1 MEALASESPAQP
13 PRAAA
18 AVDAGAPAADA
29 GAAAADAGAAAADAG
44 AAAADAGAAAADA
57 RPPWR
62 FNWLTPGRCRLIL
75 AVVLLLG
82 FLGHLRYLT
91 HDCPV
96 DLSGDEA
103 HYWDWSR
110 QLDLS
115 YYSKGPLV
123 AYIIRASC
131 AAFGRDTMWAVRFP
145 ALLFACGTGV
155 VTYLLT
161 LKLFRS
167 DRLALGAVLLNG
179 LVPMFIAGSVLMTID
194 PPFFFCWALSTYLA
208 AHAIFDGRRWCW
220 PLIGVVVG
228 VGFLA
233 KYAML
238 LWLPIVLIA
247 LAIDRRSRP
256 ILRTPGPWVASV
268 VALLFTI
275 PVIVWNQR
283 HGWASLRH
291 VAKQT
296 GNDSSA
302 RFDPMNFLEFIGS
315 QIGVMGPTLAVLMVA
330 AVVWAWRNAKR
341 AAAAGDDAA
350 AVGDA
355 SSPEQ
360 PPADER
366 WREMKFLLAIGLPF
380 FVLTMLTSIRAK
392 VQPNWPAPAYFT
404 LLILTAYF
412 LGTRLQS
419 RSLWKPWRWWF
430 YATVQ
435 LGLMATPILH
445 NTELTY
451 PFARWW
457 HDVRNKEGVPSARK
471 FDPTVRL
478 KGWQELGDTVTR
490 EREALGPGT
499 FVLGEDYQTTGEMAF
514 YVAGQPKTYYAGSYF
529 TGERRKRH
537 SQYDLWPDRSLDVA
551 QNPSLAGK
559 NAVYVGWINDD
570 IRNAFERVEP
580 MVVTELTRRGV
591 VIRTMRYTRCY
602 GFKGMKQ
609 PEATGSF

>member
-1 MEALASESPAQP
+1 MEAIAPPSPDNLADEPA
-13 PRAAA
+13 RSSATAR
-18 AVDAGAPAADA
+18 
-29 GAAAADAGAAAADAG
+29 
-44 AAAADAGAAAADA
+44 DA

-62 FNWLTPGRCRLIL
+62 FDWLTPGRCRLIL
-75 AVVLLLG
+75 AIVLLLG

-91 HDCPV
+91 NDCPV

-131 AAFGRDTMWAVRFP
+131 AVFGDRMWAVRFP
-145 ALLFACGTGV
+145 ALLFACATGV

-194 PPFFFCWALSTYLA
+194 PPFFFCWALATYLA
-208 AHAIFDGRRWCW
+208 AHAIFDGRKWCW
-220 PLIGVVVG
+220 PLIGIVVG
-228 VGFLA
+228 IGFLA

-238 LWLPIVLIA
+238 LWLVTMLVA
-247 LAIDRRSRP
+247 LFVDRRSRP
-256 ILRTPGPWVASV
+256 IVRTPGPWIAAV

-283 HGWASLRH
+283 NGWASLHH

-296 GNDSSA
+296 GNDRA
-302 RFDPMNFLEFIGS
+302 TGFAPANFFEFIGS
-315 QIGVMGPTLAVLMVA
+315 QIGVMGPTLAVLIVA
-330 AVVWAWRNAKR
+330 AIVYAWRNAKR
-341 AAAAGDDAA
+341 AGGIDAEPA
-350 AVGDA
+350 AVDDR
-355 SSPEQ
+355 S
-360 PPADER
+360 
-366 WREMKFLLAIGLPF
+366 REMKFLLAIGLPF
-380 FVLTMLTSIRAK
+380 FLLTTFTSFRAK

-412 LGTRLQS
+412 LATRLRS
-419 RSLWKPWRWWF
+419 RALWRPWRWWF

-435 LGLMATPILH
+435 LGLMATPVLH

-457 HDVRNKEGVPSARK
+457 HEFRHQKDQPTARK

-490 EREALGPGT
+490 ERKALGPDT
-499 FVLGEDYQTTGEMAF
+499 FVLAEDYQTTGELAF
-514 YVAGQPKTYYAGSYF
+514 YVAGQPKTYCAGSYF
-529 TGERRKRH
+529 TGDRRKRH

-551 QNPSLAGK
+551 QNPSLKGK
-559 NAVYVGWINDD
+559 NAVYVGFVNDD
-570 IRNAFERVEP
+570 ILNAFERVEP
-580 MVVTELTRRGV
+580 MVVTNLLKHGV
-591 VIRTMRYTRCY
+591 VIRTMRYMRCY
-602 GFKGMKQ
+602 GFKGMQQ
-609 PEATGSF
+609 PRDGGSF

>member
-1 MEALASESPAQP
+1 MEALAPEPAVERRRP
-13 PRAAA
+13 
-18 AVDAGAPAADA
+18 DEMSG
-29 GAAAADAGAAAADAG
+29 
-44 AAAADAGAAAADA
+44 ADA

-62 FNWLTPGRCRLIL
+62 FDWLTPARCRLIL
-75 AVVLLLG
+75 ALVLLLG
-82 FLGHLRYLT
+82 FLGHLHYLT
-91 HDCPV
+91 RDCPV

-131 AAFGRDTMWAVRFP
+131 GVFGDKMWAVRFP

-179 LVPMFIAGSVLMTID
+179 MVPMFIAGSVLMTID
-194 PPFFFCWALSTYLA
+194 PPFFFCWALATYLA
-208 AHAIFDGRRWCW
+208 AIAIFDGRKWCW
-220 PLIGVVVG
+220 PLIGLVVG
-228 VGFLA
+228 AGFLA

-238 LWLPIVLIA
+238 LWLPIVMIA
-247 LAIDRRSRP
+247 LAVDRRSRP
-256 ILRTPGPWVASV
+256 ILRTPGPWLASV

-275 PVIVWNQR
+275 PVIIWNHR
-283 HGWASLRH
+283 HGWASLHH

-296 GNDSSA
+296 GNDSA
-302 RFDPMNFLEFIGS
+302 KHFTPANFFEFIGS

-330 AVVWAWRNAKR
+330 AIVYAWRNAKR
-341 AAAAGDDAA
+341 AAAGEAEAVDDR
-350 AVGDA
+350 
-355 SSPEQ
+355 S
-360 PPADER
+360 
-366 WREMKFLLAIGLPF
+366 REMKFLLAIGLPF
-380 FVLTMLTSIRAK
+380 FLLTTLTSFRAK

-412 LGTRLQS
+412 LATRLRS
-419 RSLWKPWRWWF
+419 RRLWRPWRWWF

-445 NTELTY
+445 NTELAY

-457 HDVRNKEGVPSARK
+457 HDVRHKKGEPTARQ

-490 EREALGPGT
+490 ERDALGPGA
-499 FVLGEDYQTTGEMAF
+499 FVLAEDYQTTGELAF
-514 YVAGQPKTYYAGSYF
+514 YVAGQPKTYCAGSYF
-529 TGERRKRH
+529 TGKKRKRH
-537 SQYDLWPDRSLDVA
+537 SQYDLWPDRSLDVT
-551 QNPSLAGK
+551 QNPQLAGK
-559 NAVYVGWINDD
+559 NAVFVGFINDD
-570 IRNAFERVEP
+570 IQKAFERVEP
-580 MVVTELTRRGV
+580 MVVADILKHGV

-602 GFKGMKQ
+602 GFKGMTQ
-609 PEATGSF
+609 PGDAGSF

>member
-1 MEALASESPAQP
+1 MEAIASMPE
-13 PRAAA
+13 
-18 AVDAGAPAADA
+18 PAAEHRR
-29 GAAAADAGAAAADAG
+29 ADKATG
-44 AAAADAGAAAADA
+44 ADA

-62 FNWLTPGRCRLIL
+62 FEWLTPRRCRLIL
-75 AVVLLLG
+75 AIVLLLG
-82 FLGHLRYLT
+82 FLGHLHYLT
-91 HDCPV
+91 KDCPV

-131 AAFGRDTMWAVRFP
+131 AVFGDKMWAVRFP

-179 LVPMFIAGSVLMTID
+179 MVPMFIAGSVLMTID
-194 PPFFFCWALSTYLA
+194 PPFFFCWALATYLA
-208 AHAIFDGRRWCW
+208 AQAIFDGRKWCW
-220 PLIGVVVG
+220 PLIGLVVG
-228 VGFLA
+228 TGFLA

-238 LWLPIVLIA
+238 LWLLTMLVA
-247 LAIDRRSRP
+247 LAVDRRSRP
-256 ILRTPGPWVASV
+256 ILRTAGPWVAAA

-275 PVIVWNQR
+275 PVVVWNQR
-283 HGWASLRH
+283 HGWASLHH

-296 GNDSSA
+296 GNDSA
-302 RFDPMNFLEFIGS
+302 TRFTPGNFLEFIGS

-330 AVVWAWRNAKR
+330 AIVYGWRNAAR
-341 AAAAGDDAA
+341 SGDDGAES
-350 AVGDA
+350 VDGR
-355 SSPEQ
+355 S
-360 PPADER
+360 
-366 WREMKFLLAIGLPF
+366 REMKFLLAIGLPF
-380 FVLTMLTSIRAK
+380 FLLTALTSFRAK

-412 LGTRLQS
+412 LATRLRS
-419 RSLWKPWRWWF
+419 RAMWRPWRWWF

-445 NTELTY
+445 NTELAY
-451 PFARWW
+451 PVARWW
-457 HDVRNKEGVPSARK
+457 HDVRHKKGEPTARQ

-478 KGWQELGDTVTR
+478 KGWQELGDTVSR
-490 EREALGPGT
+490 ERDALGPGA
-499 FVLGEDYQTTGEMAF
+499 FVLAEDYQTTGELAF
-514 YVAGQPKTYYAGSYF
+514 YVAGQPKTYCAGSYF
-529 TGERRKRH
+529 TGDRRKRH
-537 SQYDLWPDRSLDVA
+537 SQYDLWPDRSLDPA
-551 QNPSLAGK
+551 QNPGLAGK
-559 NAVYVGWINDD
+559 NAVFVGFVNDD
-570 IRNAFERVEP
+570 ILKAFERVEP
-580 MVVTELTRRGV
+580 MMVADLLKHGV

-609 PEATGSF
+609 PGGEGSF